1 MKRQTKTTKPMQSIS
16 QQVTDS
22 MKQSF
27 NESRKNLSKDEILSH
42 LQDFSSR
49 KAKKAWL
56 SKRINDRVVYLKL
69 LEQASTEGWKHF
81 YGQPIHQKFIE
92 LQMTTLQ
99 SMIEI
104 RLKLSPESE
113 REFLYETFLG
123 TLESS
128 EAPKQP
134 KVETKV
140 QSKIVKEQPKVVS
153 KPKVTKK
160 LVVAKEQPK
169 VAKEQSTI
177 DNEVL
182 TKIVNNLSEMSS
194 QLTKLTELCLNNSK
208 AIVELQNQPKVVE
221 KVVKQP
227 KVAITQP
234 KVEKKVVVTQPKVEK
249 KVVVTQ
255 PKVEKKVVVTQPKV
269 VSEEKPKIHRNPGKQ
284 ISLFDAIFKQNV
296 LKSDHKSTISHKDA
310 FEFSGDATK
319 SAWRKHRMEVK

>member
-1 MKRQTKTTKPMQSIS
+1 MKRQTKTQTAKPMQSIVD
-16 QQVTDS
+16 QVNDS
-22 MKQSF
+22 MKQGF
-27 NESRKNLSKDEILSH
+27 NECRKNLSKDEILSH

-104 RLKLSPESE
+104 RTKLSPESE
-113 REFLYETFLG
+113 REFLYETFLRP
-123 TLESS
+123 LVSS

-140 QSKIVKEQPKVVS
+140 QSKIVKEQPKVVKEQPKVVS
-153 KPKVTKK
+153 KPKVYNK
-160 LVVAKEQPK
+160 LAVAKEQPK
-169 VAKEQSTI
+169 VAKEQSSI
-177 DNEVL
+177 DSEIL

-194 QLTKLTELCLNNSK
+194 QLTKLTEMCLNNSK

-234 KVEKKVVVTQPKVEK
+234 KVEKKI
-249 KVVVTQ
+249 
-255 PKVEKKVVVTQPKV
+255 VVTQPKV
-269 VSEEKPKIHRNPGKQ
+269 VTEEKPKVYRNPSKQ

-319 SAWRKHRMEVK
+319 SAFRKHRMEVK

>member
-1 MKRQTKTTKPMQSIS
+1 MKRQTKTQTAKPMQSIVD
-16 QQVTDS
+16 QVNDS
-22 MKQSF
+22 VKQGF
-27 NESRKNLSKDEILSH
+27 NECRKNLSKDEILSH

-92 LQMTTLQ
+92 LQMATLQ

-104 RLKLSPESE
+104 RLKLSPETE
-113 REFLYETFLG
+113 RQFLYETFLG
-123 TLESS
+123 SLVSS

-134 KVETKV
+134 KVEIKA
-140 QSKIVKEQPKVVS
+140 QSKIVKEQPKVES

-160 LVVAKEQPK
+160 LAVAKEQPK
-169 VAKEQSTI
+169 VAKEQSSI

-194 QLTKLTELCLNNSK
+194 QLTKLTEMCLNNSK

-234 KVEKKVVVTQPKVEK
+234 KVEKKI
-249 KVVVTQ
+249 
-255 PKVEKKVVVTQPKV
+255 VVTQPKV
-269 VSEEKPKIHRNPGKQ
+269 VTEEKPKVYRNPSKQ

-296 LKSDHKSTISHKDA
+296 LPTDYKSTISHKDA
-310 FEFSGDATK
+310 FEFSGDVTK
-319 SAWRKHRMEVK
+319 SAYRKHRMEVK

>member
-1 MKRQTKTTKPMQSIS
+1 MKRQTKTQTAKPMQSIS
-16 QQVTDS
+16 NQVTDS

-92 LQMTTLQ
+92 LQIATLQ

-123 TLESS
+123 TLASS

-140 QSKIVKEQPKVVS
+140 QSKIVKEQPKVES
-153 KPKVTKK
+153 KPKVVKK
-160 LVVAKEQPK
+160 VVAAKEQPK
-169 VAKEQSTI
+169 VAEKQSSI
-177 DNEVL
+177 DNEIL

-194 QLTKLTELCLNNSK
+194 QLTKLTEMCINNSK

-234 KVEKKVVVTQPKVEK
+234 KVEKKVVVTQPKV
-249 KVVVTQ
+249 VT
-255 PKVEKKVVVTQPKV
+255 
-269 VSEEKPKIHRNPGKQ
+269 EEKPKVYRNPSKQ

-296 LKSDHKSTISHKDA
+296 LKSDHKSTISHEEA
-310 FEFSGDATK
+310 FNFKGDATK
-319 SAWRKHRMEVK
+319 SAYRKHRMEVK